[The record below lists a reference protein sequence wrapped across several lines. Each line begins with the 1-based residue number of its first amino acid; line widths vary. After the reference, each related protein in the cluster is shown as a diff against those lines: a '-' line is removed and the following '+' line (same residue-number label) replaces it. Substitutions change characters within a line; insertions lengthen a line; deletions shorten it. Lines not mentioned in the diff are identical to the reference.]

1 MKLLLGPAK
10 LNMIVQRVEDMDS
23 INSKDFL
30 GRFQT
35 GLEGTE
41 KGLVFITSGVLIFL
55 TVMIVVDVFLR
66 FVFNSPLPA
75 SVESTELMMPYIVF
89 FPLAYT
95 LAKGGH
101 VRISLFA
108 DLGGPKTTKAFNVIA
123 ALIGLFFCILLT
135 YEGWLHF
142 WESFIIREEMLAI
155 IKLPWWVGKFAMPV
169 GFFFMGIGYLLNII
183 NEIIGRSP
191 K

>member
-1 MKLLLGPAK
+1 
-10 LNMIVQRVEDMDS
+10 MDLAD
-23 INSKDFL
+23 SKDFL
-30 GRFQT
+30 GRFQR

-41 KGLVFITSGVLIFL
+41 KGLAFITSGVLILL
-55 TVMIVVDVFLR
+55 TVMIVVDVLLR
-66 FVFNSPLPA
+66 FLFNSPLPA

-95 LAKGGH
+95 LTEGGH

-108 DLGGPKTTKAFNVIA
+108 NLGGPKTRRAFHVIA
-123 ALIGLFFCILLT
+123 ALVGLFLCIVLT
-135 YEGWLHF
+135 YEGWLQF
-142 WESFIIREEMLAI
+142 WDSFIIREEMLAI

-169 GFFFMGIGYLLNII
+169 GFFFMGIGYLVNII
-183 NEIIGRSP
+183 NEIILRSP